1 MHAPSSPLDPRF
13 SLGVDIGGTKTAMG
27 LVSPQGALLEHL
39 SFETHSRRGIQDMA
53 LRLNRGLETLLQRAS
68 LEKKQVDGM
77 GVGCPGPLN
86 LETGE
91 VLNPY
96 TLPGWEQGSLTLA
109 IESTTGLR
117 VRLENDADAA
127 LLGECWMGA
136 GQGKNPVLMLT
147 FGTGVGG
154 ALFTDGR
161 VYRGARG
168 EHPEMGLIPVHTGMP
183 KDYSGVDG
191 SLESLASGSG
201 MAQRGEPFGWSHARA
216 VFEAAQDGHP
226 EASRIVDEA
235 LEAVGR
241 SAWVY
246 AHTFC
251 PECIILGGGLMDHHF
266 PAFQQRMQQALDQ
279 ASLIAR
285 NLIEVVPARL
295 GNQAGMLGAARLMLK
310 STLS

>member
-1 MHAPSSPLDPRF
+1 MHAPSSSLDPRF

-39 SFETHSRRGIQDMA
+39 SFETRSRRGIQDMA
-53 LRLNRGLETLLQRAS
+53 LRLNRGLETLFSAPVSRRIRLVVWVWDVRA
-68 LEKKQVDGM
+68 
-77 GVGCPGPLN
+77 PLN

-96 TLPGWEQGSLTLA
+96 TLPGWEQGSLTQA

-136 GQGKNPVLMLT
+136 GQERIRSDADLWNRC
-147 FGTGVGG
+147 GG

-168 EHPEMGLIPVHTGMP
+168 EHPEMGLIPVHTGVP

-201 MAQRGEPFGWSHARA
+201 MAQRGEPLGWSHARA

-285 NLIEVVPARL
+285 SLIEVVPARL
-295 GNQAGMLGAARLMLK
+295 GNQAGMLGAASLMLK